1 MIEIYQDIN
10 LNKSFYPQSYTE
22 LYGVIHGV
30 IHGVEFRIL
39 EEDVDSEFN
48 YHIVKSVSLCG
59 NSLTLRG

>member
-10 LNKSFYPQSYTE
+10 LNKSFYTQSYTE
-22 LYGVIHGV
+22 LHGV

-59 NSLTLRG
+59 NSVTLRG